1 VGRSDRRDIQPARL
15 RRLLERLVNIYSPS
29 GKEEDAVDFL
39 YSFLKRYD
47 VPVIR
52 QPVDDRRSNLLVLPP
67 DEDIQLALIGHVDTI
82 SAYDLEDFGCDEED
96 GELFGLGTADM
107 KGGCAAMIE
116 AYLTAMAEAP
126 APIPAAL
133 ALVVGEEE
141 EGDGARRL
149 VRDYHFPWAIIGE
162 PTDLKVSLV
171 HYGYLEMQVVIR
183 GKRMHASM
191 ANRAAH
197 PAESLLH
204 FLLRLLHYWE
214 ERWPEVIPN
223 IRDLSSSS
231 AGFVVPDYC
240 EAWLDVHLPP
250 ALPLGEIILELE
262 QLTESIRE
270 DNPHVSPSLRFTEIH
285 SGYDIPERSPFVQK
299 IRQILEAR
307 DLPWQPMPFRSHSDA
322 NTLWTAGVKPILLG
336 PGQLEKAHSPE
347 ESVSFDQ
354 VAAAARIYLDILASL

>member
-1 VGRSDRRDIQPARL
+1 MGPSVRRDIQPARL

-67 DEDIQLALIGHVDTI
+67 DEEIQLALIGHVDTI
-82 SAYDLEDFGCDEED
+82 SAYDLEDFGCDEEN

-116 AYLTAMAEAP
+116 AYLTATAEAS

-231 AGFVVPDYC
+231 AGFRG
-240 EAWLDVHLPP
+240 AGLLRSLAGRASSARP
-250 ALPLGEIILELE
+250 AFGGNHPELE

-307 DLPWQPMPFRSHSDA
+307 HVPWEPVPFRSHSDA

-354 VAAAARIYLDILASL
+354 VAAAPGST

>member
-1 VGRSDRRDIQPARL
+1 MTPSARPAIQTARL

-29 GKEEDAVDFL
+29 GKEEDAIDFL

-47 VPVIR
+47 VTVIR
-52 QPVDDRRSNLLVLPP
+52 QPVDDRRSNLLVVPP

-82 SAYDLEDFGCDEED
+82 SAYDLEDFGCEEEN

-116 AYLTAMAEAP
+116 AYLSASAASSS
-126 APIPAAL
+126 PIPAAL

-183 GKRMHASM
+183 GQRRHASM
-191 ANRAAH
+191 ANRSTH

-250 ALPLGEIILELE
+250 TLPLGEIIMELE
-262 QLTESIRE
+262 QLTESVRE
-270 DNPHVSPSLRFTEIH
+270 HNPHVIPSLRFTEIH
-285 SGYDIPERSPFVQK
+285 SGYDIPDRGPFVQK
-299 IRQILEAR
+299 IRQILETHA
-307 DLPWQPMPFRSHSDA
+307 LPWDPVPFRSHSDA
-322 NTLWTAGVKPILLG
+322 NTLWSAGVKPILLG

-354 VAAAARIYLDILASL
+354 VATAARIYADILMSL

>member
-1 VGRSDRRDIQPARL
+1 MGSSARPVIQPARL

-29 GKEEDAVDFL
+29 GKEEDAIDFL

-47 VPVIR
+47 VPVVR
-52 QPVDDRRSNLLVLPP
+52 QPVDDHRSNLLVLPP
-67 DEDIQLALIGHVDTI
+67 DADIQLALIGHVDTI
-82 SAYDLEDFGCDEED
+82 SAYDLEDFGCDEEN

-116 AYLTAMAEAP
+116 AYLAASA
-126 APIPAAL
+126 AASSPIPAAL

-171 HYGYLEMQVVIR
+171 HYGYLEMQLVIR

-191 ANRAAH
+191 ANRSAH

-204 FLLRLLHYWE
+204 FLLRLLRYWE
-214 ERWPEVIPN
+214 ERWPDVIPN

-250 ALPLGEIILELE
+250 ALPMGEIIMELE

-270 DNPHVSPSLRFTEIH
+270 DNPHVIPSLRFTEIH

-299 IRQILEAR
+299 LRHILESH
-307 DLPWQPMPFRSHSDA
+307 DLPWSPVPFRSHSDA

-354 VAAAARIYLDILASL
+354 VVAAAEIYADILISL